1 MPIFAYFYLKSLKT
15 FLTMRINAYI
25 KRQNMHKTAPYRKAQ
40 QGATRPRALAQDVP
54 SDQED
59 VPANQQPEDGI
70 NRRDFIKRTGLALA
84 GATAAASI
92 LPAVRRGIAANPTEI
107 TFSSAKFFGKETIAE
122 VVNAYNSSQDKI
134 HVTYKELPPPSSST
148 EVHQGLVQ
156 QLARRN
162 GDPDVFTQ
170 DIIWIAE
177 FAAAKWALP
186 LDDHFNTEVMKE
198 YFPGVVQACTWQGKL
213 TALPWFIDSGMLY
226 YRKDLLDEIGAKAPE
241 TWSELVDSAKKLTS
255 SGKAKF
261 GFLWQAKQA
270 EVLVCDLV
278 SFVGSNGGSILGPD
292 GKTVLIAD
300 DAAVEAVQLMHD
312 LIKKYQITP
321 EDVLSWDEE
330 PSRGP
335 FTGGEAVFLRN
346 WSYVW
351 KIAQDKANSSVVDKV
366 GVAPLPHF
374 PNKQSAACLG
384 GYQYGVNAS
393 SKNKEAAIE
402 FVRWMSS
409 PETQLR
415 FATQLGLCPTRRAV
429 LDDPKIAQEQ
439 PFMQQLKSVFIGAI
453 GRPVTPKYP
462 QVTLVLQSEVSRAL
476 TGGNVKEA
484 LETAKN
490 KIQAIVKT

>member
-1 MPIFAYFYLKSLKT
+1 L
-15 FLTMRINAYI
+15 
-25 KRQNMHKTAPYRKAQ
+25 APA
-40 QGATRPRALAQDVP
+40 
-54 SDQED
+54 
-59 VPANQQPEDGI
+59 
-70 NRRDFIKRTGLALA
+70 RR
-84 GATAAASI
+84 ATAA
-92 LPAVRRGIAANPTEI
+92 GPTEI
-107 TFSSAKFFGKETIAE
+107 TFSSAKFYGKETIAE
-122 VVNAYNSSQDKI
+122 VVQAFNSSQDKI

-162 GDPDVFTQ
+162 GNPDVFTQ

-177 FAAAKWALP
+177 FAGAKWALP
-186 LDDHFNTEVMKE
+186 LDEYFNAEAMKD

-241 TWSELVDSAKKLTS
+241 TWTELIDSAKKVMGA
-255 SGKAKF
+255 GKAKF

-278 SFVGSNGGSILGPD
+278 SFIGSNGGSILEPD
-292 GKTVLIAD
+292 GKTVSIAN

-312 LIKKYQITP
+312 LIKKDKITP

-330 PSRGP
+330 PSRRP
-335 FTGGEAVFLRN
+335 FTSGDAVFLRN

-351 KIAQDKANSSVVDKV
+351 KIAQSKEDSSVIGKV

-374 PNKQSAACLG
+374 EGKQSAACLG
-384 GYQYGVNAS
+384 GYQYGVNAT

-415 FATQLGLCPTRRAV
+415 FATQIGLCPTRAAV

-453 GRPVTPKYP
+453 PRPVTPKYP
-462 QVTLVLQSEVSRAL
+462 QVSLVLQSEISRAL
-476 TGGNVKEA
+476 TTGDVKSA
-484 LETAKN
+484 LQTAKE

>member
-1 MPIFAYFYLKSLKT
+1 
-15 FLTMRINAYI
+15 
-25 KRQNMHKTAPYRKAQ
+25 MHKTAPHSKAQ
-40 QGATRPRALAQDVP
+40 QSFTRQRALDQDVR
-54 SDQED
+54 SDKEEISTN
-59 VPANQQPEDGI
+59 PKPEDGI
-70 NRRDFIKRTGLALA
+70 HRRDFIKRTGLALA
-84 GATAAASI
+84 GVTSASTLWTAA
-92 LPAVRRGIAANPTEI
+92 RRGMAAEAKPPEI
-107 TFSSAKFFGKETIAE
+107 TFSSAKFFGKETVAE
-122 VVNAYNSSQDKI
+122 VVEAFNNSQDKI

-162 GDPDVFTQ
+162 GVPDVFTQ

-186 LDDHFNTEVMKE
+186 LDEYFNADAMKE

-226 YRKDLLDEIGAKAPE
+226 YRKDLLDQLGAKSPE
-241 TWSELVDSAKKLTS
+241 TWTELIDSAKKLTS

-292 GKTVLIAD
+292 GKTVSIAD

-312 LIKKYQITP
+312 LIKKDQITP

-330 PSRGP
+330 PSRRP
-335 FTGGEAVFLRN
+335 FTSGDAVFLRN

-351 KIAQDKANSSVVDKV
+351 KTSQSKEDSNVIDKV
-366 GVAPLPHF
+366 GVVPLPHF
-374 PNKQSAACLG
+374 EGKKSAACLG

-393 SKNKEAAIE
+393 TKNKEAAIE
-402 FVRWMSS
+402 FARWMSS

-415 FATQLGLCPTRRAV
+415 FASQLGLCPTRSAV

-476 TGGNVKEA
+476 TSGNVKAA
-484 LETAKN
+484 LQTAKD

>member
-1 MPIFAYFYLKSLKT
+1 
-15 FLTMRINAYI
+15 
-25 KRQNMHKTAPYRKAQ
+25 MHKIAPHSKAQ
-40 QGATRPRALAQDVP
+40 QSFTLQPALDQDVGRDKKDISP
-54 SDQED
+54 
-59 VPANQQPEDGI
+59 NQKPEDGMH
-70 NRRDFIKRTGLALA
+70 RRDFIKQSGLALA
-84 GATAAASI
+84 GLATASTLLTTA
-92 LPAVRRGIAANPTEI
+92 RRGRSAGTNTTEI

-122 VVNAYNSSQDKI
+122 VVDAYNSSQNKI

-148 EVHQGLVQ
+148 EVHQSLVQ

-186 LDDHFNTEVMKE
+186 LDDHFNAEVMKE

-226 YRKDLLDEIGAKAPE
+226 YRTDLLDELGAKAPE
-241 TWSELVDSAKKLTS
+241 TWSELIDSAKKLTS
-255 SGKAKF
+255 SGKTKF

-278 SFVGSNGGSILGPD
+278 SFLGSNDGVILQPD
-292 GKTVLIAD
+292 GKTVSIAD

-312 LIKKYQITP
+312 LIKKDQITP

-330 PSRGP
+330 PSRRP
-335 FTGGEAVFLRN
+335 FTSGQAAFLRN

-351 KIAQDKANSSVVDKV
+351 KVAQDKAESSVVDKV
-366 GVAPLPHF
+366 GVVPLPHF
-374 PNKQSAACLG
+374 PNKKSAACLG

-415 FATQLGLCPTRRAV
+415 FATQIGLCPTRSAV

-476 TGGNVKEA
+476 TSGNVKAA
-484 LETAKN
+484 LQTAKD

>member
-1 MPIFAYFYLKSLKT
+1 
-15 FLTMRINAYI
+15 
-25 KRQNMHKTAPYRKAQ
+25 MHKTAPHSTAQ
-40 QGATRPRALAQDVP
+40 QSFTRQPTLDQDLR
-54 SDQED
+54 SGMED
-59 VPANQQPEDGI
+59 SSPIQKPGEGI
-70 NRRDFIKRTGLALA
+70 HRRDFIKRTGLALA
-84 GATAAASI
+84 GVSAASAL
-92 LPAVRRGIAANPTEI
+92 LPSVRRGMAATTSPAEI
-107 TFSSAKFFGKETIAE
+107 TFSSAKFFGKESIAE
-122 VVNAYNSSQDKI
+122 VVNAFNASQDKI

-186 LDDHFNTEVMKE
+186 LDDYFNADVMKE
-198 YFPGVVQACTWQGKL
+198 YFPGVVEACTWQGKL

-226 YRKDLLDEIGAKAPE
+226 YRKDLLDELGAKAPE
-241 TWSELVDSAKKLTS
+241 TWDELVENAKKLTG

-292 GKTVLIAD
+292 GKTVSIAD

-312 LIKKYQITP
+312 LIKKYKITP

-335 FTGGEAVFLRN
+335 FTGGEAAFLRN

-351 KIAQDKANSSVVDKV
+351 KISQSKSDSSVVDKV

-374 PNKQSAACLG
+374 PGKKSAACLG
-384 GYQYGVNAS
+384 GYQYGVNATT
-393 SKNKEAAIE
+393 KNKEAAIE

-415 FATQLGLCPTRRAV
+415 FATQVGLCPTRSAV
-429 LDDPKIAQEQ
+429 FDDPKIAQEQ

-476 TGGNVKEA
+476 TTGNVKAA

-490 KIQAIVKT
+490 KIQSIVKT

>member
-1 MPIFAYFYLKSLKT
+1 
-15 FLTMRINAYI
+15 
-25 KRQNMHKTAPYRKAQ
+25 MHKTASPRIDVTQTSKLTQ
-40 QGATRPRALAQDVP
+40 IPNQGLCQGEESARANPTAL
-54 SDQED
+54 E
-59 VPANQQPEDGI
+59 GI
-70 NRRDFIKRTGLALA
+70 GRRDFIKRTGLAVAGLTTASTLLAPVRRMNAA
-84 GATAAASI
+84 GAA
-92 LPAVRRGIAANPTEI
+92 PTEI

-122 VVNAYNSSQDKI
+122 VVQAFNSSQDKI

-162 GDPDVFTQ
+162 GVPDVFTQ

-186 LDDHFNTEVMKE
+186 LDEYFNAEAMKE

-226 YRKDLLDEIGAKAPE
+226 YRKDLLDELGAKSPE
-241 TWSELVDSAKKLTS
+241 TWNELIESAKKLTG

-278 SFVGSNGGSILGPD
+278 SFVGSNDGAILQPD
-292 GKTVLIAD
+292 GKTVSIAD

-312 LIKKYQITP
+312 LIKKDQITP

-330 PSRGP
+330 PSRRP
-335 FTGGEAVFLRN
+335 FTSGDSAFLRN

-351 KIAQDKANSSVVDKV
+351 KISQNKEESNVIDKV

-374 PNKQSAACLG
+374 PGKKSAACLG

-415 FATQLGLCPTRRAV
+415 FASQLGLCPTRSAV

-462 QVTLVLQSEVSRAL
+462 QVTLVLQSAVSRAL
-476 TGGNVKEA
+476 TNGDVKSE
-484 LETAKN
+484 LNTAKE
-490 KIQAIVKT
+490 KIQAIVKA